1 MKKRI
6 KIAPSLLSADYARLG
21 EEIKEIEAFGA
32 DMLHIDVMDGHFVSN
47 ITIGAPVIKSIRKV
61 SPIPFDVH
69 LMVSD
74 PCAFIDDF
82 LDAGADIITVHF
94 ECSDNPAFL
103 YEAIKKIKARG
114 KRVGVSLKPHT
125 PTEAVFQFL
134 DIIDMVLVMT
144 VEPGFGGQGFMSD
157 MLPKIA
163 KIREKNQNIDIQ
175 VDGGINNKT
184 APLAKLSG
192 ANILVA
198 GSYIFGAKD
207 RRAAINSLRE

>member
-32 DMLHIDVMDGHFVSN
+32 DMLHIDVMDGHFVPN

-61 SPIPFDVH
+61 SLIPFDVH

>member
-32 DMLHIDVMDGHFVSN
+32 DMLHIDVMDGHFVPN

-61 SPIPFDVH
+61 SLIPFDVH
-69 LMVSD
+69 LMISD

>member
-175 VDGGINNKT
+175 VDGRINNKT

>member
-32 DMLHIDVMDGHFVSN
+32 DMLHIDVMDGHFVPN

-61 SPIPFDVH
+61 SLIPFDVH
-69 LMVSD
+69 LMISE

>member
-61 SPIPFDVH
+61 SLIPFDVH

>member
-1 MKKRI
+1 MKNTI
-6 KIAPSLLSADYARLG
+6 KIAPSLLSSDYARLG

-32 DMLHIDVMDGHFVSN
+32 DMIHIDVMDGHFVPN
-47 ITIGAPVIKSIRKV
+47 ITIGAPVIKSLRKV

-69 LMVSD
+69 LMISN

-94 ECSDNPAFL
+94 ECSDNCAFL
-103 YEAIKKIKARG
+103 YKAIEKIKARG
-114 KRVGVSLKPHT
+114 KRVGISLKPHT
-125 PTEAVFQFL
+125 SPEAIFPFL

-144 VEPGFGGQGFMSD
+144 VEPGFGGQDFISD

-163 KIREKNQNIDIQ
+163 KIREKNQSIDIQ

-184 APLAKLSG
+184 AALAKNSG
-192 ANILVA
+192 ANVLVA
-198 GSYIFGAKD
+198 GSYIFGATD

>member
-32 DMLHIDVMDGHFVSN
+32 DMLHIDVMDGHFVPN

-61 SPIPFDVH
+61 SLIPFDVH
-69 LMVSD
+69 LMISD

-144 VEPGFGGQGFMSD
+144 VEPGFGGQGFMND